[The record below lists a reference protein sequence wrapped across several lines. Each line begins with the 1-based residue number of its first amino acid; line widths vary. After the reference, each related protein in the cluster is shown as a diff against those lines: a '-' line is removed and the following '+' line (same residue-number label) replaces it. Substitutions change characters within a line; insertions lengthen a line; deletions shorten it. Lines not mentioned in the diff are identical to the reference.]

1 MTCTPITITF
11 IFCLFIFRITLG
23 KVISTCDKIC
33 ITNSLRSELDGT
45 YHFKYF
51 NSTLN
56 GAVYY
61 NPTNQR
67 YLHPYIESNTKYK
80 YLIQRNSSISTVYA
94 SSSCAIDN
102 PGSEYI
108 FDPYDCFKGWKT
120 HINDELKDD
129 PNQRLANCNDVTV
142 SGNYRSGLDG
152 TYEWSQFSLATG
164 GSIYRCKYC
173 TYTDN
178 VYLFPS
184 PDGGSTW
191 KISHD
196 YSSTSSW
203 SHCTF
208 SNGISNRRITMND
221 CTQWKSVKWSGSTST
236 WVADTDLVVESEKC
250 PYASTI

>member
-129 PNQRLANCNDVTV
+129 PNQRLVNCNNVTV

-152 TYEWSQFSLATG
+152 TYEWLKFSFATNA
-164 GSIYRCKYC
+164 SIYRCKDC
-173 TYTDN
+173 TMTYKDYHDF
-178 VYLFPS
+178 YLYPNPS
-184 PDGGSTW
+184 PKVDSQWT
-191 KISHD
+191 ISYN
-196 YSSTSSW
+196 YSSIAGWSW
-203 SHCTF
+203 VTAYVQLDYQIVGLQWMSAIGNHGC
-208 SNGISNRRITMND
+208 RMDLRITG
-221 CTQWKSVKWSGSTST
+221 W
-236 WVADTDLVVESEKC
+236 
-250 PYASTI
+250 